1 MNCAKRE
8 VRIQLAL
15 FASANFLLGLG
26 VFMFLL
32 CSNSA
37 VHREHLG
44 QLFTDPAAFI
54 QGKAGGDYVQ

>member
-1 MNCAKRE
+1 MNCDKRE

-37 VHREHLG
+37 VHREHLA
-44 QLFTDPAAFI
+44 QLFTDP
-54 QGKAGGDYVQ
+54 GGLFSPQHSVPHEH